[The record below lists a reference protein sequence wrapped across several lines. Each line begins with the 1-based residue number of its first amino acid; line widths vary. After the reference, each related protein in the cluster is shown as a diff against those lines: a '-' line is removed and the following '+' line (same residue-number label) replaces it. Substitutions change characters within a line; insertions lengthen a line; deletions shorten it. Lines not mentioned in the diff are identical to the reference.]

1 MPSAAAA
8 AARAASSSNP
18 SASTSPAP
26 APSPRPS
33 PAPSGPSAPSL
44 PLAPPVSPSSEQF
57 QLSPSDEPSAELP
70 AASSVEP
77 AVASPDPPDP
87 FESPAVC
94 GSTASPLPDCAPEAS
109 ATSGP
114 AAFARG
120 TIADA
125 SPVDVGAALPLGSAD
140 ANDGTPND
148 VTTSR
153 IDRASDTALRIAG
166 TPPPFSRRFA
176 AWICSMP
183 PEALSI
189 GISLRKIVARRIT
202 IKPPEPS
209 WSTRI
214 GLIYRSLDSA
224 LSI

>member
-8 AARAASSSNP
+8 AARAASSSSP
-18 SASTSPAP
+18 SASTSPAS

-44 PLAPPVSPSSEQF
+44 PLAPPASPSSELF
-57 QLSPSDEPSAELP
+57 PLSPSDEPSAELP

-77 AVASPDPPDP
+77 AVASPDP

-94 GSTASPLPDCAPEAS
+94 GSAASPLPDCAPEAS

-125 SPVDVGAALPLGSAD
+125 SPVDVGAALPFGSAD

-166 TPPPFSRRFA
+166 TPPPLSRRFA

-224 LSI
+224 VSM